1 MIFSQNLHFQL
12 FWMVEFAFSAVLEL
26 QNLHFGGFGLS
37 EFAFS
42 AVWGSQFF
50 WNLHFQ
56 LLCLWNLHF
65 QRPVFN
71 F

>member
-1 MIFSQNLHFQL
+1 
-12 FWMVEFAFSAVLEL
+12 VEFAFSAVLEL

-42 AVWGSQFF
+42 AVWDSQFF

-56 LLCLWNLHF
+56 LLCWWNLHF